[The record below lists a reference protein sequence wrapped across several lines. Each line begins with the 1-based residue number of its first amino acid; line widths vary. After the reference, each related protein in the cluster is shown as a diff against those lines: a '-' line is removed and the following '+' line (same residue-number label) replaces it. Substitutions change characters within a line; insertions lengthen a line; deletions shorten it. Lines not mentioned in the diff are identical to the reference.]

1 MATLAE
7 PQQHKPWSMAR
18 VITASSA
25 GTAFEWYDFFI
36 FGSLTPVIAKV
47 FLAGLDPTSGLIA
60 ALALFAVGFAFRPL
74 GAIIFGAM
82 GDRIGRKATF
92 LTTVSLMG
100 GATFAIGLLPTYA
113 QAGTLAPALLILLR
127 ICQGTALGGEYGGAA
142 IYVAEHAPN
151 DRRGAAT
158 GWIQSSAS
166 FGLLAALLIIF
177 ATRSWLGEEAFGQ
190 WGWRIPFLMSVIL
203 LAISVWMRVKLAE
216 SPHFAR
222 LQEEGEVSKTPLR
235 EAFARRESLKQ
246 VAIAF
251 FGIMCAQGAVW
262 YFTFF
267 YMQVFLEK
275 SLGVA
280 GTTKDLLLIIMTVVS
295 APLYVFFGWLSDRVG
310 RKPVMLGGM
319 LLALALYFP
328 GSNMIAQAAN
338 PDRVAARN
346 AMPVIVETDPASCSA
361 QFDPTGTAKF
371 VTACDIA
378 KSALITRGVSYRT
391 RASADG
397 QTKVVAGPNATPITG
412 GEGLPG
418 PELKSLK
425 TKSAADIDAVLAAA
439 HYPTSADP
447 AKMNMPLLI
456 AVLLLFVV
464 AATAL
469 YGPQAAALVEMF
481 PTRIRYTAMSL
492 PYHVGTGWVG
502 GFLPVT
508 SFAIVALTGDIYAGL
523 WYSVAF
529 TALSAVVTIFFLKE
543 TRGKPLEEC

>member
-1 MATLAE
+1 MSQPA
-7 PQQHKPWSMAR
+7 KSWSMAR

-47 FLAGLDPTSGLIA
+47 FLAGLEPTGALVA

-82 GDRIGRKATF
+82 GDRVGRKATF
-92 LTTVSLMG
+92 LATVSLMG
-100 GATFAIGLLPTYA
+100 IATFAIGLLPTYE
-113 QAGTLAPALLILLR
+113 QVGILAPVLLVILR
-127 ICQGTALGGEYGGAA
+127 IAQGTALGGEYGGAA
-142 IYVAEHAPN
+142 IYVAEHAP
-151 DRRGAAT
+151 DHKRGEAT

-177 ATRSWLGEEAFGQ
+177 ATRTALGEDAFAV
-190 WGWRIPFLMSVIL
+190 WGWRIPFLVSIL
-203 LAISVWMRVKLAE
+203 LLGISVWMRLKLSE
-216 SPHFAR
+216 SPQFAK
-222 LQEEGEVSKTPLR
+222 LKKEGATSKAPLT
-235 EAFARRESLKQ
+235 ESFANRESLKR
-246 VAIAF
+246 VLIAF

-267 YMQVFLEK
+267 YLQVFLEK
-275 SLGVA
+275 SLGLPGA
-280 GTTKDLLLIIMTVVS
+280 TKDMLLIVMTLIS
-295 APLYVFFGWLSDRVG
+295 APLYVYFGWLSDRIG

-328 GSNMIAQAAN
+328 GSHLIAQATN
-338 PDRVAARN
+338 PALVAAQ
-346 AMPVIVETDPASCSA
+346 AQTPVVIETDPATCTS

-371 VTACDIA
+371 TSACDLA
-378 KSALITRGVSYRT
+378 KSTLIARGVAYST
-391 RASADG
+391 RASGDG
-397 QTKVVAGPNATPITG
+397 QTKVVAGPQSVPVAS
-412 GEGLPG
+412 GEGVADLKAHKAG
-418 PELKSLK
+418 IATAINAELAE
-425 TKSAADIDAVLAAA
+425 TG
-439 HYPTSADP
+439 YPTSADP
-447 AKMNMPLLI
+447 KAVHM
-456 AVLLLFVV
+456 VLLLSVLLGFVV

-508 SFAIVALTGDIYAGL
+508 SFAIVAATGDIYAGL
-523 WYSVAF
+523 WYAVVF
-529 TALSAVVTIFFLKE
+529 TAISAVVTIFFVKE
-543 TRGKPLEEC
+543 TKGKRLEEV